1 MKVENLGKVTHGV
14 TLSRIEPKP
23 LEEFEVFKLFTM
35 QDLSKETGQY
45 GLKVEDQYVEVS
57 KSKFDNNLLSKENL
71 IIIGL
76 TSYKAMVVNLKHSNK
91 VVPSNFATIELDTNK
106 VYPSYFTWYFNE
118 HPKVEKQLQIAMQGS
133 IIKAL
138 SVQMLRDLEI
148 KLPPL
153 KLQQSIG
160 KIYELRSKK
169 EKLLFEKKIL
179 KEKLYKQLMIDKLKE
194 DIICQ

>member
-1 MKVENLGKVTHGV
+1 
-14 TLSRIEPKP
+14 
-23 LEEFEVFKLFTM
+23 
-35 QDLSKETGQY
+35 
-45 GLKVEDQYVEVS
+45 
-57 KSKFDNNLLSKENL
+57 
-71 IIIGL
+71 
-76 TSYKAMVVNLKHSNK
+76 
-91 VVPSNFATIELDTNK
+91 
-106 VYPSYFTWYFNE
+106 
-118 HPKVEKQLQIAMQGS
+118 MQGS

-179 KEKLYKQLMIDKLKE
+179 EEKLYKQLMIDKLKE